1 VIGIAASHAPN
12 LANPLLMTGVKE
24 VQYAAVKAG
33 FAEARALLEQAR
45 PDAIVIFS
53 TDHCDRCFYDNL
65 PPFLVAVGEE
75 AEDPVNEWLKIPKV
89 NVKVAG
95 ELGQW
100 PVREGLENGV
110 DFASSAALPLDHA
123 EVVPLSYLTP
133 NWNIPIVPIVVNAFA
148 PPMPSLRRCMQVGAC
163 VRNAIERWLKQKRVA
178 VIGTGGLSHCVGLL
192 ETGKVNAD
200 FDRWVSGLSCRR

>member
-1 VIGIAASHAPN
+1 MADVVIGIAASHAPN
-12 LANPLLMTGVKE
+12 LANPSLMTGVKE
-24 VQYAAVKAG
+24 VRYAAVKAG
-33 FAEARALLEQAR
+33 FAEDRALLEQAR

-53 TDHCDRCFYDNL
+53 TDHFDRCFYDNL

-89 NVKVAG
+89 KVKVAG
-95 ELGQW
+95 ELGRW

-148 PPMPSLRRCMQVGAC
+148 ADAEPQALHAGGSLRPRRHRAVAGAE
-163 VRNAIERWLKQKRVA
+163 AGAWA
-178 VIGTGGLSHCVGLL
+178 PGG
-192 ETGKVNAD
+192 
-200 FDRWVSGLSCRR
+200 CRTVWAC